1 MSRTA
6 RRAVYATAFLLAI
19 ALVWL
24 VMWRPRAAAVEE
36 SVLRTE
42 AASGQEA
49 RLTAMVASAQRF
61 EDGGDESVSALE
73 RARTAVPDAPELG
86 AYLLFVDEA
95 ARATGCVVRALNP
108 RPAGSTV
115 KAIAGLQ
122 GIGVDLVL
130 LGSLDQVQAF
140 LIAASRLPRVMV
152 IDEVQID
159 QESDRLVEMTLAARI
174 FRTGPPDE
182 AADAAAVPVDDLSV
196 G

>member
-1 MSRTA
+1 MTRST
-6 RRAVYATAFLLAI
+6 RRAVYVGVMLLTTT
-19 ALVWL
+19 LVWFT
-24 VMWRPRAAAVEE
+24 MWRPSAAAVEE
-36 SVLRTE
+36 STLRTE
-42 AASGQEA
+42 AAAGQRA
-49 RLTAMVASAQRF
+49 RVSAMVASAERF
-61 EDGGDESVSALE
+61 EEGGDESLWSLQRV
-73 RARTAVPDAPELG
+73 RTAVPDAPELG
-86 AYLLFVDEA
+86 AYLMFVDES

-115 KAIAGLQ
+115 KSIAGLQ

-182 AADAAAVPVDDLSV
+182 AADAGAVPVDDLSA